1 MIYMSTTAEKIF
13 IVWISMA
20 IASFFIK
27 SKILLISRYL
37 FLFALTIIIAENIVF
52 FISNKN
58 KKN

>member
-1 MIYMSTTAEKIF
+1 MSTTAEKIF

>member
-52 FISNKN
+52 FISNKK

>member
-1 MIYMSTTAEKIF
+1 MSTTAEKIF

-52 FISNKN
+52 FISNKK